1 VREATAEV
9 VCCLYAEMHA
19 AIAEYNA
26 AFSHMPASAQAEL
39 KLPIGDGS
47 GEGGMQMLC
56 LRTTAVKVLKTLF
69 APTTS
74 VHPETLEGI
83 VSAAEAL
90 AVNRRG
96 KLVVDV
102 DALVALTIDHW
113 EAARESL
120 REAASTL
127 FGATDVNNDGHISLD
142 EFTQLVLLLHP
153 TASEES
159 IFHAFRECIDLSA
172 ETRARDGAR
181 EDSGAGAVAS
191 ADTLAA
197 AYASSSAPAGMST
210 PADPGITAALFVTV
224 MEVHGL
230 LGVTLPTAASSSA
243 VSGAGQQGRSM
254 GPNRGAPPA
263 VGFLSPSL
271 PPPALARYD
280 ASKVL
285 RRDLLQCEWQEAE
298 VHVTSCLEATKAL
311 LSAPNSALLSGLS
324 AMPRGALLAGCM
336 QERTTLLAEVDDVD
350 AAVHRLREI
359 LPTELSDAKP
369 AADVKKGPAPFAEMD
384 EAIVKRA
391 WETYRSLHL
400 KLTRVVARV
409 GELEQTV
416 SRGGRAAAGTPA
428 AATPVKAKKSAGVP
442 ASATPVKTK

>member
-1 VREATAEV
+1 
-9 VCCLYAEMHA
+9 
-19 AIAEYNA
+19 
-26 AFSHMPASAQAEL
+26 
-39 KLPIGDGS
+39 
-47 GEGGMQMLC
+47 

-120 REAASTL
+120 REAACTL

-285 RRDLLQCEWQEAE
+285 RRDLLQCQWQEAE

-324 AMPRGALLAGCM
+324 AMPRGALLAGCV